1 MRLIHVNSDNPT
13 VELDGARAF
22 EDFFQKSHRRV
33 LGLAFVLSGRIEV
46 AEELTQE
53 AYAAAFKRW
62 DELTVMSDAEAW
74 VRRVVA
80 NKAASHV
87 RRVVAETRALARHG
101 PDPAD
106 TLDHQPGEHAWV
118 WSLVRRLP
126 KRQAQVIALRFYA
139 GLSVAE
145 IASQLN
151 CSQDTV
157 NTHIRRARRSL
168 AAQIDRKDT
177 R

>member
-1 MRLIHVNSDNPT
+1 MRLIGMDSDNPT
-13 VELDGARAF
+13 VELAGAGAF
-22 EDFFQKSHRRV
+22 EVFFQKSHRRV

-53 AYAAAFKRW
+53 AYATAFKRW
-62 DELTVMSDAEAW
+62 DELAVMADAEAW

-87 RRVVAETRALARHG
+87 RRRVAEARAFARHG

-106 TLDHQPGEHAWV
+106 TFDHQATEHAWV

-126 KRQAQVIALRFYA
+126 KRQAQVVALRFYA

-145 IASQLN
+145 IASQLD

-157 NTHIRRARRSL
+157 NTHLRRGR
-168 AAQIDRKDT
+168 
-177 R
+177 